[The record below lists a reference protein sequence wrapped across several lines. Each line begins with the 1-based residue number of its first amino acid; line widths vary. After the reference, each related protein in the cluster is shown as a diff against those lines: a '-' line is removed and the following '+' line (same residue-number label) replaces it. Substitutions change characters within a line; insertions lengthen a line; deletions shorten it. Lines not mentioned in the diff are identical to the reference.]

1 MYKTKML
8 ETNSTTHTLLQEL
21 FINQD
26 IEMINLCQQAIS
38 LLCTV
43 VILLKLFD
51 VGSFFSSVQKKR
63 LEMKKQR
70 ERKEYEKL
78 KKMFNSIQNHEE
90 LKLSDSDDGD
100 ANGDD
105 NNDAGVMKITRK
117 KKKTLPESSV

>member
-8 ETNSTTHTLLQEL
+8 EANSTTHTLLQEL

-63 LEMKKQR
+63 LEMKKER

-100 ANGDD
+100 ANDG
-105 NNDAGVMKITRK
+105 DAGVMKIARK

>member
-1 MYKTKML
+1 ML
-8 ETNSTTHTLLQEL
+8 EANSTTHTLLQEL

-63 LEMKKQR
+63 LEMKKER

-90 LKLSDSDDGD
+90 LKLSDSDDD
-100 ANGDD
+100 ADA
-105 NNDAGVMKITRK
+105 DAGVMKIARK
-117 KKKTLPESSV
+117 KKKTLPESNV